1 MPASRTD
8 SKSPRIH
15 RREQGSPVEGGA
27 EFDDITT
34 SVTTSV
40 FTEEQIKLRAMIPA
54 ITPAH
59 GPESTSSAILAA
71 LSLGNHR
78 PNSHTRRKSDG
89 HVNRPP
95 NAFIVFRRAQVQNM
109 PANVTQHQQRI
120 SNLTA
125 LFWRVLTHS
134 EQNTWYAL
142 SDDIKKLHSILF
154 PDYNF
159 NPRNPD
165 GTKKAMLPRAGLT
178 PERLDF
184 AWTEAQLLIQ
194 KHTTMVQHPIAPPAS
209 STGKLPRPKPPRKGQ
224 GTRAKERREK
234 EAAERA
240 AAAAQATANEAAFS
254 DEDLAYA
261 PEPHSNGAF
270 DSRSYFST
278 IEEESSAAS
287 PNDGVIAW
295 RPDFNLDGSVSSR
308 SSPSANSWPELV
320 GPLDSNAEFVDPL
333 DQGYAPQGGYEAT
346 QHGGAVDYSM
356 GQYTVPYTPGLIFA
370 NAGPQAASASFGPSQ
385 KHDDSFVGVNYLPAT
400 SSGPVHTYTSYY
412 ESHGP
417 LQTSN
422 TMHANEFM
430 QNHSEA
436 QYVFHDI
443 DQTTAYLDAPIY
455 SNGLPTEYVW

>member
-1 MPASRTD
+1 VDGNAD
-8 SKSPRIH
+8 
-15 RREQGSPVEGGA
+15 
-27 EFDDITT
+27 FDDITT
-34 SVTTSV
+34 PLTTNIL
-40 FTEEQIKLRAMIPA
+40 TEEQIKLRAMIPA

-59 GPESTSSAILAA
+59 GPESTSTAILAA

-78 PNSHTRRKSDG
+78 PNSHTRRKSEG

-165 GTKKAMLPRAGLT
+165 GSKKVMLPRAGLT

-184 AWTEAQLLIQ
+184 AWSEAQILIQ
-194 KHTTMVQHPIAPPAS
+194 KHTTMVDHPVAAPAS
-209 STGKLPRPKPPRKGQ
+209 SSGKLPRPKPPRKGQ

-240 AAAAQATANEAAFS
+240 AATAQATANEAAFD
-254 DEDLAYA
+254 DEELAYSA
-261 PEPHSNGAF
+261 ERVSSHTF
-270 DSRSYFST
+270 DNRSYFST
-278 IEEESSAAS
+278 IEEESNAPS
-287 PNDGVIAW
+287 PNDVAIAW

-308 SSPSANSWPELV
+308 SSPSANSWNELV

-333 DQGYAPQGGYEAT
+333 DHGYADQQNGYDASHLSGQVVGDYNMVQFAAPYQTALTFQGAHTQATPVSYAPAQKHEDVFAVGYAPITSNGPT
-346 QHGGAVDYSM
+346 QS
-356 GQYTVPYTPGLIFA
+356 FA
-370 NAGPQAASASFGPSQ
+370 
-385 KHDDSFVGVNYLPAT
+385 
-400 SSGPVHTYTSYY
+400 SYY

-417 LQTSN
+417 LHSATV
-422 TMHANEFM
+422 MHSSEFI
-430 QNHSEA
+430 QGQAEA
-436 QYVFHDI
+436 QYVFHDM
-443 DQTTAYLDAPIY
+443 DPTTYLDAPVY
-455 SNGLPTEYVW
+455 TQTEYVW

>member
-1 MPASRTD
+1 MITNTTN
-8 SKSPRIH
+8 
-15 RREQGSPVEGGA
+15 
-27 EFDDITT
+27 TT
-34 SVTTSV
+34 SSV
-40 FTEEQIKLRAMIPA
+40 FTEEQVKLRAMIPA

-71 LSLGNHR
+71 LSLGSHR

-184 AWTEAQLLIQ
+184 AWNEAQLLIQ
-194 KHTTMVQHPIAPPAS
+194 KHTVMVEHPVAPPAS

-240 AAAAQATANEAAFS
+240 AAAAQATTIEAAAFDD
-254 DEDLAYA
+254 DELSYA
-261 PEPHSNGAF
+261 PERPSSGTF

-287 PNDGVIAW
+287 PNDAIAW
-295 RPDFNLDGSVSSR
+295 RPDFNLEGSVSSR
-308 SSPSANSWPELV
+308 SSPSANSWSELV
-320 GPLDSNAEFVDPL
+320 GPLDSNAESVDPL
-333 DQGYAPQGGYEAT
+333 DTGYAPQSGYDASQPT
-346 QHGGAVDYSM
+346 SAVDYNM
-356 GQYTVPYTPGLIFA
+356 IHYAVPYPMAPMFTSP
-370 NAGPQAASASFGPSQ
+370 NAQPAPM
-385 KHDDSFVGVNYLPAT
+385 SFVSQAQKPQDAFADVSYVPAT
-400 SSGPVHTYTSYY
+400 SNGPVHAFTSYY
-412 ESHGP
+412 DP
-417 LQTSN
+417 
-422 TMHANEFM
+422 HATTAAVLHPAEFM
-430 QNHSEA
+430 QGHSEA
-436 QYVFHDI
+436 QYVFHDM
-443 DQTTAYLDAPIY
+443 DPTASYLDAPVY
-455 SNGLPTEYVW
+455 ATGMPTEYVW